1 MATLTIPKKITKGE
15 ELIVISRKEYEKLLF
30 KKELDRDLEKALEE
44 VKQGK
49 LIGPF
54 RSAKEALVSLKR
66 SRPKRNAT
74 SLINL

>member
-15 ELIVISRKEYEKLLF
+15 ELVVIPRKEYEKLLF
-30 KKELDRDLEKALEE
+30 KIELDRDLEKALEE

-49 LIGPF
+49 LIGSF

-66 SRPKRNAT
+66 ARPK
-74 SLINL
+74 